1 MRAFLPSVFIHAA
14 SLSCPVSGCGS
25 HGSSVGSGSGLSH
38 VSVLP
43 EQRFLLSDCVVNL
56 HSSLYSA
63 LIRDDELNEKVTRG
77 KLLHICNVDY
87 INRLRCFCKY
97 DSSM

>member
-1 MRAFLPSVFIHAA
+1 MWVLLPSVFISTA
-14 SLSCPVSGCGS
+14 SLSSPVSGRGS

-43 EQRFLLSDCVVNL
+43 EQRLLLSDCVVNL

-77 KLLHICNVDY
+77 NLLHICNVNHT
-87 INRLRCFCKY
+87 NRLRCCCKY
-97 DSSM
+97 SSM